1 MQQYTQQE
9 HTQQDHT
16 QQEYIQDANVAI
28 VTGASR
34 GIGRAIA
41 LKLAQQGWRV
51 VVNFARQRQQADEVV
66 SRIYDMGGTRAG
78 DSGAGGRPRAGSGAV
93 FAGESPIRAY

>member
-9 HTQQDHT
+9 HTKHEHT
-16 QQEYIQDANVAI
+16 QDANVAI

-51 VVNFARQRQQADEVV
+51 VVNFARQHQQADEVV
-66 SRIYDMGGTRAG
+66 SRIHDMGGTRAC